1 VNSSTE
7 TSTVLDRSSESPLWA
22 QFRDALR
29 LQILQ
34 GVLPI
39 GAKLPSEAE
48 LGEQF
53 GISRIVVREAL
64 ADLVRNNLI
73 YKIKGRGAFVSARER
88 DEDFVST
95 VLGFSD
101 EMERKGRSVRTQ
113 ILTQELRAPTEQ
125 EAASLGLTD
134 DTQVVALKRLRS
146 VDGELRLLVETVVPA
161 DLAPG
166 LHRTRLDDRS
176 LYDVLRRQY
185 GLRLVR
191 AERWIDAVL
200 PDAATC
206 ELLNLPTP
214 EPLLRIES
222 IAYGANGRP
231 PMAADCFARRVGSTS
246 ALDVS
251 VEKGSRA
258 HGQPCCTR
266 GARRV
271 ACATKRST
279 ASTSHVTR
287 IDEFVEHESLDE
299 KDLDRLTHD

>member
-1 VNSSTE
+1 MKPPTDIQPL
-7 TSTVLDRSSESPLWA
+7 LDRNSESPLWA

-29 LQILQ
+29 MQILQ
-34 GVLPI
+34 GALPI

-101 EMERKGRSVRTQ
+101 EMERKGRSVRTR
-113 ILTQELRAPTEQ
+113 ILEQQLRAPTEQ
-125 EAASLGLTD
+125 EANSLGLVD
-134 DTQVVALKRLRS
+134 ATQVVALKRLRS
-146 VDGELRLLVETVVPA
+146 VDGELRLLVETLVPA

-166 LHRTRLDDRS
+166 LHRMRLDDRS

-200 PDAATC
+200 PDAETC
-206 ELLNLPTP
+206 ELLELPHP

-222 IAYGANGRP
+222 VAYGVNGR
-231 PMAADCFARRVGSTS
+231 RLEYYK
-246 ALDVS
+246 ALHRCKS
-251 VEKGSRA
+251 SRL
-258 HGQPCCTR
+258 
-266 GARRV
+266 
-271 ACATKRST
+271 
-279 ASTSHVTR
+279 HVQT
-287 IDEFVEHESLDE
+287 
-299 KDLDRLTHD
+299 TT

>member
-1 VNSSTE
+1 MNSSNDM
-7 TSTVLDRSSESPLWA
+7 SSVLDRTSESPLWA
-22 QFRDALR
+22 QFRDAIR

-48 LGEQF
+48 LGDQF

-125 EAASLGLTD
+125 EAAALGLTGD
-134 DTQVVALKRLRS
+134 NAQVVALKRLRS

-206 ELLNLPTP
+206 ELLALPQP

-231 PMAADCFARRVGSTS
+231 LEHYRALHRCKTS
-246 ALDVS
+246 RLHV
-251 VEKGSRA
+251 
-258 HGQPCCTR
+258 QT
-266 GARRV
+266 
-271 ACATKRST
+271 T
-279 ASTSHVTR
+279 A
-287 IDEFVEHESLDE
+287 
-299 KDLDRLTHD
+299 

>member
-1 VNSSTE
+1 MNSPNDI
-7 TSTVLDRSSESPLWA
+7 STVLDRKSESPLWA

-48 LGEQF
+48 LGDQF

-125 EAASLGLTD
+125 EAASLGLTEPD
-134 DTQVVALKRLRS
+134 AQVVALKRLRS

-206 ELLNLPTP
+206 ELLDLPHP

-231 PMAADCFARRVGSTS
+231 LEHYR
-246 ALDVS
+246 ALHRCK
-251 VEKGSRA
+251 ESRL
-258 HGQPCCTR
+258 
-266 GARRV
+266 
-271 ACATKRST
+271 
-279 ASTSHVTR
+279 HVQT
-287 IDEFVEHESLDE
+287 
-299 KDLDRLTHD
+299 TT

>member
-1 VNSSTE
+1 MNAPTE
-7 TSTVLDRSSESPLWA
+7 LQPLLDRNSESPLWA

-34 GVLPI
+34 GELAI

-73 YKIKGRGAFVSARER
+73 YKIKGSGAFVAARER

-113 ILTQELRAPTEQ
+113 ILSQQLRDPTPQEISA
-125 EAASLGLTD
+125 LGLTD

-166 LHRTRLDDRS
+166 LHRMRLDDRS

-185 GLRLVR
+185 GVRLVR

-200 PDAATC
+200 PDAETC
-206 ELLNLPTP
+206 GLLQLETP

-222 IAYGANGRP
+222 IAYGANGR
-231 PMAADCFARRVGSTS
+231 RLEYYN
-246 ALDVS
+246 ALHRCKS
-251 VEKGSRA
+251 SRL
-258 HGQPCCTR
+258 
-266 GARRV
+266 
-271 ACATKRST
+271 
-279 ASTSHVTR
+279 HVQT
-287 IDEFVEHESLDE
+287 
-299 KDLDRLTHD
+299 TT

>member
-1 VNSSTE
+1 MNHPTDTLSLLDRNSS
-7 TSTVLDRSSESPLWA
+7 LPLWA
-22 QFRDALR
+22 QFRDAIR

-34 GVLPI
+34 GALPV

-64 ADLVRNNLI
+64 ADLVRNGLI

-113 ILTQELRAPTEQ
+113 ILTQELRAPNEL
-125 EAASLGLTD
+125 EARSLGLTD
-134 DTQVVALKRLRS
+134 GALVVSLKRLRS
-146 VDGELRLLVETVVPA
+146 VDGELRLLVETAVPA

-166 LHRTRLDDRS
+166 LHRTRLEDRS

-200 PDAATC
+200 SDGPTS
-206 ELLNLPTP
+206 ELLKLAQPT
-214 EPLLRIES
+214 PLLRIES

-231 PMAADCFARRVGSTS
+231 VEYYR
-246 ALDVS
+246 ALHRCES
-251 VEKGSRA
+251 SRL
-258 HGQPCCTR
+258 
-266 GARRV
+266 
-271 ACATKRST
+271 
-279 ASTSHVTR
+279 HVQTT
-287 IDEFVEHESLDE
+287 I
-299 KDLDRLTHD
+299 

>member
-1 VNSSTE
+1 MNSSTD
-7 TSTVLDRSSESPLWA
+7 TLSILDRNSPLPLWA
-22 QFRDALR
+22 QFRDAIR

-34 GVLPI
+34 GALPV

-64 ADLVRNNLI
+64 ADLVRNGLI

-113 ILTQELRAPTEQ
+113 ILIQELRAPNEL
-125 EAASLGLTD
+125 EARSLGLAEGAL
-134 DTQVVALKRLRS
+134 VVSLKRLRS
-146 VDGELRLLVETVVPA
+146 VDGELRLLVETAVPA

-166 LHRTRLDDRS
+166 LHRTRLEDRS

-200 PDAATC
+200 PDGPTC
-206 ELLNLPTP
+206 ELLKLAQPV
-214 EPLLRIES
+214 PLLRIES

-231 PMAADCFARRVGSTS
+231 VEYYR
-246 ALDVS
+246 ALHRC
-251 VEKGSRA
+251 EASRL
-258 HGQPCCTR
+258 
-266 GARRV
+266 
-271 ACATKRST
+271 
-279 ASTSHVTR
+279 HVQTT
-287 IDEFVEHESLDE
+287 I
-299 KDLDRLTHD
+299 

>member
-1 VNSSTE
+1 MNSLADITPL
-7 TSTVLDRSSESPLWA
+7 LDRSSESPLWA

-29 LQILQ
+29 GLILK
-34 GVLPI
+34 GELAV
-39 GAKLPSEAE
+39 GAKLPTEAE

-64 ADLVRNNLI
+64 ADLVRSGLI

-113 ILTQELRAPTEQ
+113 VLVQELRAPNLL
-125 EAASLGLTD
+125 EAHALGLGD
-134 DTQVVALKRLRS
+134 ADLVIALKRLRS
-146 VDGELRLLVETVVPA
+146 VDGELQLLVETAVPA

-166 LHRTRLDDRS
+166 LHRVKLENRS

-185 GLRLVR
+185 GLRIVR

-200 PDAATC
+200 PDASVCA
-206 ELLNLPTP
+206 LLEMAEP

-222 IAYGANGRP
+222 IAYSSSGRP
-231 PMAADCFARRVGSTS
+231 LEHYR
-246 ALDVS
+246 ALHRCKS
-251 VEKGSRA
+251 SRL
-258 HGQPCCTR
+258 
-266 GARRV
+266 
-271 ACATKRST
+271 
-279 ASTSHVTR
+279 HVKT
-287 IDEFVEHESLDE
+287 
-299 KDLDRLTHD
+299 TT

>member
-1 VNSSTE
+1 VNSPNDI
-7 TSTVLDRSSESPLWA
+7 STVLDRNSESPLWA

-48 LGEQF
+48 LGDQF

-125 EAASLGLTD
+125 EAASLGLTEPD
-134 DTQVVALKRLRS
+134 AQVVALKRLRS

-206 ELLNLPTP
+206 ELLDLPQP

-231 PMAADCFARRVGSTS
+231 LEHYRALHRCKTS
-246 ALDVS
+246 RL
-251 VEKGSRA
+251 
-258 HGQPCCTR
+258 
-266 GARRV
+266 
-271 ACATKRST
+271 
-279 ASTSHVTR
+279 HVQT
-287 IDEFVEHESLDE
+287 
-299 KDLDRLTHD
+299 TT

>member
-1 VNSSTE
+1 MNAPNDSSTL
-7 TSTVLDRSSESPLWA
+7 LDRNSESPLWA

-101 EMERKGRSVRTQ
+101 EMERKGRTVRTQ
-113 ILTQELRAPTEQ
+113 VLAQQLRAPTPQ
-125 EAASLGLTD
+125 EIQALGLTD

-146 VDGELRLLVETVVPA
+146 VDGELRLLVDTVVPA

-166 LHRTRLDDRS
+166 LHRMRLDDRS

-185 GLRLVR
+185 GVRLVR

-200 PDAATC
+200 PDAETC
-206 ELLNLPTP
+206 ELLQLQQP

-222 IAYGANGRP
+222 IAYGANGR
-231 PMAADCFARRVGSTS
+231 RLEYYN
-246 ALDVS
+246 ALHRCKS
-251 VEKGSRA
+251 SRL
-258 HGQPCCTR
+258 
-266 GARRV
+266 
-271 ACATKRST
+271 
-279 ASTSHVTR
+279 HVQT
-287 IDEFVEHESLDE
+287 
-299 KDLDRLTHD
+299 TT

>member
-1 VNSSTE
+1 VNSPNDI
-7 TSTVLDRSSESPLWA
+7 STVLDRNSESPLWA

-48 LGEQF
+48 LGDQF

-134 DTQVVALKRLRS
+134 PDAQVVALKRLRS

-206 ELLNLPTP
+206 ELLDLPQP

-231 PMAADCFARRVGSTS
+231 LEHYR
-246 ALDVS
+246 ALHRCK
-251 VEKGSRA
+251 ESRL
-258 HGQPCCTR
+258 
-266 GARRV
+266 
-271 ACATKRST
+271 
-279 ASTSHVTR
+279 HVQT
-287 IDEFVEHESLDE
+287 
-299 KDLDRLTHD
+299 TT